1 MSVERKNMEYCS
13 LASGSSGNAHYLA
26 SKNTKILVDVG
37 MSAKYIREALG
48 SVGVLLDDV
57 HAIVITHAH
66 IDHIR
71 GLRVLARRTSI
82 PIFIHRTAYEWL
94 RPQLED
100 VPYERFTFF
109 DEGNMVLRDM
119 QIEAF
124 RVPHD
129 AFMTFGFRFTDG
141 KKTLGIA
148 TDLGEMEDEALE
160 TLSSSD
166 FLVLES
172 NHDENM
178 VRMGPYPYRLKQR
191 ILGEMGHLSNA
202 RAAQSIR
209 SIYEDKGKLRFVLLA
224 HLSDQNN
231 YPDLAYMTTQAHL
244 KEHKIY
250 AGRDLQVEVAPRKHP
265 SGVYRLL

>member
-1 MSVERKNMEYCS
+1 MEYCS

-26 SKNTKILVDVG
+26 SKDTKILVDVG

-48 SVGVLLDDV
+48 SVGVLLDDIQ
-57 HAIVITHAH
+57 AILITHSH
-66 IDHIR
+66 IDHVR

-82 PIFIHRTAYEWL
+82 PIFIHRTTYEWL

-100 VPYERFTFF
+100 IPTHRFTFF
-109 DEGNMVLRDM
+109 EEGNLILRDVEV
-119 QIEAF
+119 EAF

-148 TDLGEMEDEALE
+148 TDLGEMEDKALNA
-160 TLSSSD
+160 LKASD

-178 VRMGPYPYRLKQR
+178 VRMGPYPYMLKQR
-191 ILGEMGHLSNA
+191 ILGENGHLSNT

-209 SIYEDKGKLRFVLLA
+209 SIYEEEGRLRFVLLA

-231 YPDLAYMTTQAHL
+231 YPDLAYMTTHAHL

-250 AGRDLQVEVAPRKHP
+250 AGRDLQVEVAPRNNP